1 MHQLKTCTENYI
13 WSLGG
18 GGAYEFREHETI
30 RDKSNGKQKT
40 ERTFDSLLI
49 DPF

>member
-1 MHQLKTCTENYI
+1 MVS
-13 WSLGG
+13 WGGGGGGGGG